1 MLTRRDQLGVGKG
14 DGEGK
19 EQKTRGR
26 KRQAKAKAA
35 PKAKGNKSTPDEEV
49 GEDKPKKRGRK
60 TAQPKTGEQEEG
72 AEGEEEP
79 DKTKEAKPRIPTS
92 KVIIAV
98 KGCLEVARKDP
109 AKWHHVEI
117 LFNAV
122 STEVTPENLI
132 KYKNWGLSMYWGK
145 GSRPTQRREAYSF
158 FLQPLRY
165 FNQFAIE
172 SGESLCG
179 SFLCEC
185 PFSPNSFWNTLYF
198 IQNTSLQG
206 QIFTAV
212 LDCWTVVSRQNRPKS

>member
-14 DGEGK
+14 DEEGK

-109 AKWHHVEI
+109 AKWHHVET

-145 GSRPTQRREAYSF
+145 GRVGLLSEGKHILSFSNPYGTSISLPLKAVSLYVARFFVSALFPQTVFGIPFILYKTHLYKVKFSR
-158 FLQPLRY
+158 
-165 FNQFAIE
+165 
-172 SGESLCG
+172 LC
-179 SFLCEC
+179 
-185 PFSPNSFWNTLYF
+185 
-198 IQNTSLQG
+198 
-206 QIFTAV
+206 
-212 LDCWTVVSRQNRPKS
+212 